1 MSVRL
6 FVYLSVCMSLCP
18 YVKEFV
24 CIFVLPFGSL
34 VDIRD
39 VIVFDDLIEMRS
51 VISRSVFAE
60 SVFAGA
66 VFGSAVF
73 RFCEI
78 RSRHDR
84 RQSVIRGIRAT
95 AISINNNKYVM
106 IKRVN

>member
-1 MSVRL
+1 M
-6 FVYLSVCMSLCP
+6 LSFLSPLSPLCQ
-18 YVKEFV
+18 F
-24 CIFVLPFGSL
+24 LPFGSF

-66 VFGSAVF
+66 VFGGAVF
-73 RFCEI
+73 RFCGI

-84 RQSVIRGIRAT
+84 RQSVISRIGTT
-95 AISINNNKYVM
+95 AISITNKKYE
-106 IKRVN
+106 